1 MHIEKLTCSS
11 CGSNQLDEIALGRF
25 QCPYCQAS
33 FLIDYDPGTGE
44 LKDALLKGD
53 AQSTQVFAV
62 HGKLTVKGD
71 ANKIWTLENSA
82 EAQHVGNLDV
92 LGDANTIRVVLLDG
106 ASCDLEGDANR
117 VKRATGHT
125 RSIAS
130 PYCNP
135 CASARIEPRAAGQM
149 GYSLLPP

>member
-11 CGSNQLDEIALGRF
+11 CGSNHLDEVAPGRF

-82 EAQHVGNLDV
+82 KAQHVGDLQV
-92 LGDANTIRVVLLDG
+92 CGDANTIKVVLLDG
-106 ASCDLEGDANR
+106 ASYDLEGDANS
-117 VKRATGHT
+117 VKHAANEQETGGLFSKL
-125 RSIAS
+125 RD
-130 PYCNP
+130 
-135 CASARIEPRAAGQM
+135 
-149 GYSLLPP
+149 LL